1 MTVEPSKDQKIRSF
15 SGKKVIDKR
24 RLLMYNNSCVTGKRR
39 IRIHIGKGQF
49 GLWRNTQEAEE
60 APLLR
65 V

>member
-1 MTVEPSKDQKIRSF
+1 M
-15 SGKKVIDKR
+15 IDKQA
-24 RLLMYNNSCVTGKRR
+24 LLMYNYSCVTGKRR